1 MNNSHEQRSPQ
12 WHSARLGKVTA
23 SRIADVVARTRT
35 GYAASRANYMAQL
48 VCERL
53 TGKQA
58 ESFSN
63 AAMEWG
69 VEQEGPARDAYSAKV
84 GELVTEV
91 GFISHPTI
99 PMAGASPDGLV
110 GTNGCVEIKCPSTA
124 THIEYLFDRDPPQKY
139 FYQMQW
145 QMACTGTEW
154 CDWVSYDPRLPA
166 ELQLLVVRIPR
177 DTDCITILEKE
188 VSEFLAELDGKVS
201 KLKEMSL

>member
-1 MNNSHEQRSPQ
+1 MEQRTDEWFKS
-12 WHSARLGKVTA
+12 RLGKVTA

-110 GTNGCVEIKCPSTA
+110 GNNGCVEIKCPSTA
-124 THIEYLFDRDPPQKY
+124 THIEYLFDREPPQKY

-166 ELQLLVVRIPR
+166 ELQLLVVRISR
-177 DTDCITILEKE
+177 DTDCITVLEKE

>member
-1 MNNSHEQRSPQ
+1 MEQRTDEWFES
-12 WHSARLGKVTA
+12 RLGKVTA

-124 THIEYLFDRDPPQKY
+124 THIEYLFDREPPQKY

-145 QMACTGTEW
+145 QMACTNTEW

>member
-1 MNNSHEQRSPQ
+1 MEQRTDEWFKS
-12 WHSARLGKVTA
+12 RLGKVTA

>member
-1 MNNSHEQRSPQ
+1 MEQRTDEWFKS
-12 WHSARLGKVTA
+12 RLGKVTA
-23 SRIADVVARTRT
+23 SRIADVVARTRN

-124 THIEYLFDRDPPQKY
+124 THIEYLFDREPPQKY

>member
-1 MNNSHEQRSPQ
+1 VEQRTDEWFKS
-12 WHSARLGKVTA
+12 RLGKVTA

-110 GTNGCVEIKCPSTA
+110 GNNGCVEIKCPSTA

-145 QMACTGTEW
+145 QMACTKTEW

>member
-1 MNNSHEQRSPQ
+1 MEQRTDEWFKS
-12 WHSARLGKVTA
+12 RLGKVTA

-110 GTNGCVEIKCPSTA
+110 GANGCVEIKCPSTA

-145 QMACTGTEW
+145 QMACTKTEW

>member
-1 MNNSHEQRSPQ
+1 MEQRTDDWFKS
-12 WHSARLGKVTA
+12 RLGKVTA

-110 GTNGCVEIKCPSTA
+110 GNNGCVEIKCPSTA

-145 QMACTGTEW
+145 QMACTNTEW

-166 ELQLLVVRIPR
+166 ELQLLVVRISR

>member
-1 MNNSHEQRSPQ
+1 MEQRTDEWFKS
-12 WHSARLGKVTA
+12 RLGKVTA

-110 GTNGCVEIKCPSTA
+110 GNNGCVEIKCPSTA

-145 QMACTGTEW
+145 QMACTKTEW

>member
-1 MNNSHEQRSPQ
+1 VEQRTDEWFKS
-12 WHSARLGKVTA
+12 RLGKVTA

-110 GTNGCVEIKCPSTA
+110 GNNGCVEIKCPSTA

>member
-1 MNNSHEQRSPQ
+1 MEQRSPE
-12 WHSARLGKVTA
+12 WFKEKLGKVSA

-110 GTNGCVEIKCPSTA
+110 GNNGCVEIKCPSTA
-124 THIEYLFDRDPPQKY
+124 THIEYLFDREPPQKY

>member
-1 MNNSHEQRSPQ
+1 MEQRTDEWFKS
-12 WHSARLGKVTA
+12 RLGKVTA

-110 GTNGCVEIKCPSTA
+110 GNNGCVEIKCPSTA
-124 THIEYLFDRDPPQKY
+124 THIEYLFDREPPQKY

-154 CDWVSYDPRLPA
+154 CDWVSYDPRMPA
-166 ELQLLVVRIPR
+166 ELQLLVVRISR